1 MKALLIVTL
10 IVTGALAVGQGNMM
24 PSYSDFDRDGNGKIT
39 QKEFKYTQQ
48 KRMDEQAKTGRMMRN
63 TDDAPKFTDIDAN
76 RDGNIDNQE
85 FKTHQAN
92 RRGGRGQGMGRGQG
106 RNR

>member
-1 MKALLIVTL
+1 
-10 IVTGALAVGQGNMM
+10 
-24 PSYSDFDRDGNGKIT
+24 
-39 QKEFKYTQQ
+39 
-48 KRMDEQAKTGRMMRN
+48 MMRN